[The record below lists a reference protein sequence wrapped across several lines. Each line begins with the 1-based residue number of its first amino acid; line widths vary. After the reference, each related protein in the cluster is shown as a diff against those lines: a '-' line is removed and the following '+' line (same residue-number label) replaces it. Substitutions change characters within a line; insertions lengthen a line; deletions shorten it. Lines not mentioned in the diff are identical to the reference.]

1 MLGGPRRC
9 QSTVKS
15 ERNGNGSST
24 AEEIRFPVRV
34 IIPNWNGIAHLT
46 ACLETLGA
54 QTYREFETV
63 VVDNASSDGSVAL
76 IESKFPAVSV
86 IRLDENKGFGA
97 AMNIALREAR
107 NDFVACLN
115 NDTETDPGWL
125 GELVACLE
133 RHPRAA
139 AATSKMLAM
148 NERNRIDDCGD
159 ILTTYFRAYARGRG
173 EQDKGQYDEEVQ
185 VFGASGG
192 ASLWRSEVAR
202 ELGYFDED
210 LFAYYEDVDLSFRAH
225 LAGYEC
231 WYAPKAVVF
240 HAGGGTSRRQASEF
254 AYYHAVRN
262 RWSMIVKNGPAP
274 LLWRSSLRILFAEL
288 LSLAK
293 AVTERK
299 TILSLK
305 AHRDVLR
312 ALPAWTRRR
321 KEVQRTRRISS
332 RELRRL
338 MSSGYPSLG
347 HRIREASANI
357 FRARTT

>member
-1 MLGGPRRC
+1 
-9 QSTVKS
+9 VKVDSDPVKRSFEPS
-15 ERNGNGSST
+15 ERS
-24 AEEIRFPVRV
+24 PVSV
-34 IIPNWNGIAHLT
+34 IIPNWNGIAFLP
-46 ACLETLGA
+46 ACLESLRA
-54 QTYREFETV
+54 QTYAAFRTV

-76 IESKFPAVSV
+76 IESTFPEVSV

-107 NDFVACLN
+107 SEYVSCLN
-115 NDTETDPGWL
+115 NDTEADPAWL

-139 AATSKMLAM
+139 AATSKMLDLS
-148 NERNRIDDCGD
+148 ERDRIDDCGD
-159 ILTTYFRAYARGRG
+159 VLTAYFRAYARGRG
-173 EQDKGQYDEEVQ
+173 EQDLGQYNEEER

-192 ASLWRSEVAR
+192 ASLWRSEVVR

-210 LFAYYEDVDLSFRAH
+210 LFAYYEDVDLSFRAN

-240 HAGGGTSRRQASEF
+240 HAGGGTSRQRASEF

-274 LLWRSSLRILFAEL
+274 LLWRSSPRIAFAEM
-288 LSLAK
+288 LSFAK
-293 AVTERK
+293 AVSERK
-299 TILSLK
+299 TVLTMK

-321 KEVQRTRRISS
+321 KEVQRTRSISG

-347 HRIREASANI
+347 RRIREASASV
-357 FRARTT
+357 FRARAT